1 MTDGTTTTIPMGSGV
16 TEDYSGLYG
25 ICPTSIGDTTNR
37 AYTWAELKEAN
48 LLELSAPITAGVY
61 EMLGSVGGPSWD
73 TKVNAIPEAQRTYL
87 TLIISDTITI
97 LHGSKDFN
105 GIFSLSNYTNKLDQ
119 VQLPASIKS
128 IRVNAFKNYSGEI
141 AYHGTVDAFTNIPKA
156 DGWAHGCNTTEVMCL
171 DGNYTITTADKTP
184 LT

>member
-1 MTDGTTTTIPMGSGV
+1 MTDGSTITVPMGSGE

-25 ICPTSIGDTTNR
+25 ICPTSTGDTTNR
-37 AYTWAELKEAN
+37 AYTWDELKEAN
-48 LLELSAPITAGVY
+48 LLELSSPITAGVY
-61 EMLGSVGGPSWD
+61 EMLCSVGGANWD
-73 TKVNAIPEAQRTYL
+73 TKVNAIPEAQRIYL
-87 TLIISDTITI
+87 TLIIPNTITI
-97 LHGSKDFN
+97 LHGSNDFS

-119 VQLPASIKS
+119 VQLPSSITS

-141 AYHGTVDAFTNIPKA
+141 AYHGTVDAFTNISKV
-156 DGWAHGCNTTEVMCL
+156 DGWAHGCSKTEVMCL